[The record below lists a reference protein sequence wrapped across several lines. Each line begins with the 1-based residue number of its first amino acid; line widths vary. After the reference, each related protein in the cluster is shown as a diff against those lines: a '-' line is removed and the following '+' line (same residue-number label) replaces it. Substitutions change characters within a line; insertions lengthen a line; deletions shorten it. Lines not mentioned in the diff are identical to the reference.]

1 MPRMDGG
8 KTFLKHTIVK
18 RAAPY
23 LLIFYSLV
31 GLLAMGAFF
40 NEGIAFFSDH
50 PTTWMNDWEFLLT
63 FVTTILSIVCFLIL
77 VHRNFK
83 IKIHWGFAILFTV
96 LFLCNVVALFNL
108 DLVIENGAS
117 FVGVRSPYLY
127 TVSAHP
133 RLRFILS
140 FGVSCLYL
148 YLFFAVF
155 PRLFH
160 NIRRLHVVA
169 FGALL
174 AMVAAIVYSLIVE
187 GSLYRCLFDTS
198 LSWTIP
204 HAKSFTNNPNTFSF
218 FFSIGAIGVM
228 ILHNRRA
235 HWYWPLVLVLI
246 FAFALMHA
254 SGTGVVST
262 GLIVVSFFIM
272 RFVRLVKVKPILA
285 YIGLGVFVVLL
296 GTLVTLVLVDA
307 QNPVGVF
314 HRFLTSIRGQA
325 FGPSSVESRSRLWQ
339 QFFAE
344 LDTPMKWAFG
354 LGDQQIYYHFGSMVY
369 PNVPNAIFHAHN
381 GFFHQIYAGG
391 IIRLVLYLALI
402 VRFYVLAIDMTKT
415 SARVA
420 WPCMVGM
427 AAVLLR
433 SLFETNSFLAFDTNA
448 VITYLLLILPVEVNH
463 FLYEHPEIREQE
475 DELVRSFRRVKFRY
489 PWNPA
494 AFARVC
500 FFFLTPIAAMFLGAV
515 PVFFHMGYFSEYGG
529 IPHYVLWLETF
540 VFLPWMWF
548 VLTTG
553 IQKGRRVKI
562 GVLFTVLFLAVLWL
576 GLLLQ
581 NAAPF
586 VAVLAMLALPLF
598 VLVPEFVLFKKTKL
612 FAKPFWLRIFFPHAI
627 MLLILIAL
635 CLLGHVSPKELYSN
649 YDGYILMIAVLVTYF
664 GMMYLPF
671 ADRLCRPIRIFA
683 IDFDTRRTVM
693 GIRKERMIDRA
704 EEAFMRRR

>member
-1 MPRMDGG
+1 MRRMDGG
-8 KTFLKHTIVK
+8 KRFLKHSIVK

-23 LLIFYSLV
+23 LLVFYSLV

-63 FVTTILSIVCFLIL
+63 FVTTILSVVCFLIL
-77 VHRNFK
+77 AHRNFK
-83 IKIHWGFAILFTV
+83 IKIHWGFAILFLV
-96 LFLCNVVALFNL
+96 LFICNIVAIFNM
-108 DLVIENGAS
+108 DLVIENSETFA
-117 FVGVRSPYLY
+117 GVRSPYLY
-127 TVSAHP
+127 TVSVHP

-169 FGALL
+169 YGALL
-174 AMVAAIVYSLIVE
+174 AMIAAIVYSLIAE

-204 HAKSFTNNPNTFSF
+204 NAKSFTNNPNTFSF
-218 FFSIGAIGVM
+218 FFSIGAIGVT

-235 HWYWPLVLVLI
+235 HWFWPIVLVLI
-246 FAFALMHA
+246 FGFALMHA

-262 GLIVVSFFIM
+262 GLVTISFFIM
-272 RFVRLVKVKPILA
+272 RFVRFVKAKPIRA
-285 YIGLGVFVVLL
+285 FVGLGVFVVLL
-296 GTLVTLVLVDA
+296 GTLVTLVIVDA

-314 HRFLTSIRGQA
+314 HRFLASIRGQA

-339 QFFAE
+339 QFFAQ
-344 LDTPMKWAFG
+344 LDTPAKWIFG
-354 LGDQQIYYHFGSMVY
+354 LGDQQIYYHFGNLVY

-391 IIRLVLYLALI
+391 IIRLVCYLALI

-448 VITYLLLILPVEVNH
+448 VVTYLLLILPVEVNH
-463 FLYEHPEIREQE
+463 FLYKHPEIHEQE
-475 DELVRSFRRVKFRY
+475 DELVKKYRRVKIVY
-489 PWNPA
+489 PWDPA
-494 AFARVC
+494 DFARVC
-500 FFFLTPIAAMFLGAV
+500 FFFLTPIAGIFLGAV
-515 PVFFHMGYFSEYGG
+515 PVFFRMGYFTEYGG
-529 IPHYVLWLETF
+529 LPHYILWLEAF
-540 VFLPWMWF
+540 ALLPWMWY
-548 VLTTG
+548 VLTSG
-553 IQKGRRVKI
+553 LRKEKHVSV
-562 GVLFTVLFLAVLWL
+562 GVPLTILFMAVLWT
-576 GLLLQ
+576 GILLQ
-581 NAAPF
+581 NVAP
-586 VAVLAMLALPLF
+586 VVSTLAMVALPLF
-598 VLVPEFVLFKKTKL
+598 VLIPGFTLRNKKGWAPGEL
-612 FAKPFWLRIFFPHAI
+612 WSRIFLPHII
-627 MLLILIAL
+627 MLAVLVGL
-635 CLLGHVSPKELYSN
+635 CVLGHISPKELYSN
-649 YDGYILMIAVLVTYF
+649 YDPYILMLMVIVAYF

-671 ADRLCRPIRIFA
+671 ADQLCRPIRTYA
-683 IDFDTRRTVM
+683 IDFDTRRTVK
-693 GIRKERMIDRA
+693 GIQKERLIDEA
-704 EEAFMRRR
+704 EAASVRRG